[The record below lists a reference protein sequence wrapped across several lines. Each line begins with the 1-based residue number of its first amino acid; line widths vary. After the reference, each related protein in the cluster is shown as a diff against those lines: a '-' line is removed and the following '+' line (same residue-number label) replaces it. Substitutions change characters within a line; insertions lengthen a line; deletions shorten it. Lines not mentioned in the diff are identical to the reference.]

1 MEVGFY
7 VYHTYGLK
15 HQRPDPIFRSD
26 RQDTQRGSSTSPKG
40 RSGVTIC
47 KEFSNL
53 NRLKR
58 RLKARFFSLEDGL
71 QKWMVICGDHPITPP
86 LIFGHL
92 FLAIWKEN
100 NPS

>member
-1 MEVGFY
+1 MDFGFY

-15 HQRPDPIFRSD
+15 HQRPDTIFCLF

-53 NRLKR
+53 NKLKR
-58 RLKARFFSLEDGL
+58 RFKARFFSLEDGR
-71 QKWMVICGDHPITPP
+71 KSGWWYVVIGAPP
-86 LIFGHL
+86 HW
-92 FLAIWKEN
+92 FLAI
-100 NPS
+100 